1 MLVFTFILVSVA
13 ILLMILWSV
22 LDPLVTAY
30 LPSVFDPTSNPPQYI
45 VRVACS
51 GREVIVWLSIAL
63 YGVNGVT
70 VLAVAVLAIL
80 TRKVHL
86 ESFKDTKEV
95 NAFVFSTVL
104 CLCLWL
110 PYLYVFAY
118 LYRVAIASY
127 IFSVFAYFVI
137 PFLCKVFL
145 FVPKIWSASH
155 EKCRRLTTRRKQ
167 IISSK
172 HTHLVKMQTLRRTHT
187 ICVL

>member
-22 LDPLVTAY
+22 LEPLVTVY
-30 LPSVFDPTSNPPQYI
+30 QPLVFDTTSNPPQYI
-45 VRVACS
+45 VRVTCG
-51 GREVIVWLSIAL
+51 GREMIVWLSIAL

-86 ESFKDTKEV
+86 DSFNDTKEV

-110 PYLYVFAY
+110 PYLYVFTY
-118 LYRVAIASY
+118 WYRVGVVSY

-155 EKCRRLTTRRKQ
+155 EKRRKLATRSKQ
-167 IISSK
+167 IIPSE
-172 HTHLVKMQTLRRTHT
+172 HTYLVQKDTGS
-187 ICVL
+187 

>member
-1 MLVFTFILVSVA
+1 MFHSHPG
-13 ILLMILWSV
+13 S
-22 LDPLVTAY
+22 
-30 LPSVFDPTSNPPQYI
+30 LPTCRNPTSNPPQYI
-45 VRVACS
+45 VRVTCG
-51 GREVIVWLSIAL
+51 GREAIVWLSLAL

-80 TRKVHL
+80 IRKVHL

-110 PYLYVFAY
+110 PYLYVFTY
-118 LYRVAIASY
+118 WYRVSVASY
-127 IFSVFAYFVI
+127 IFSVLAYFVI

-145 FVPKIWSASH
+145 FVPKIWSARH

-172 HTHLVKMQTLRRTHT
+172 HTRSCQDADS
-187 ICVL
+187 